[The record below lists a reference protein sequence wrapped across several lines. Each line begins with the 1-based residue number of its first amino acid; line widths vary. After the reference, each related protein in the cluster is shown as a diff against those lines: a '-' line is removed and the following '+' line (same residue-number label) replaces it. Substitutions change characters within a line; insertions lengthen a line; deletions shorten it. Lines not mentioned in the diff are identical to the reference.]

1 MTQLYLVR
9 HGITQMNEDGKLQG
23 QSDLPLNSAGQRQAQ
38 ALAARLARVPL
49 ERVIA
54 SDLQRALQTAQIIA
68 DRQAADR
75 QTAGL
80 QSAGLPH
87 LAVEAEPCLRELHF
101 GDWEGLSY
109 QRLQEQFPQELA
121 KWQAEPYGFAPPGG
135 ESLGKLAQ
143 RVAGFYENLASNK
156 DQANLLVVAHGG
168 PLQVLLCLALKLPA
182 QNYWQFHL
190 EPASLSQIGLYPQGA
205 ILNLLNDT
213 SHLTGI
219 PNTEASPWAS

>member
-23 QSDLPLNSAGQRQAQ
+23 QSDLPLNRVGQRQAQ
-38 ALAARLARVPL
+38 ALAARLAQVPFD
-49 ERVIA
+49 RVIA
-54 SDLQRALQTAQIIA
+54 SDLQRAMQTAQIIA

-75 QTAGL
+75 H
-80 QSAGLPH
+80 H

-109 QRLQEQFPQELA
+109 KTLQEQFPQELV
-121 KWQAEPYGFAPPGG
+121 KWQADPYGFAPPGG

-143 RVAGFYENLASNK
+143 RVSDFYQNLASYR

-168 PLQVLLCLALKLPA
+168 PLQVLLCLALKLAA
-182 QNYWQFHL
+182 QNYWQFHF
-190 EPASLSQIGLYPQGA
+190 EPASLSHIGLYPQGA

-213 SHLTGI
+213 SHLKGI
-219 PNTEASPWAS
+219 PNTEANLWASKP

>member
-9 HGITQMNEDGKLQG
+9 HGITRMNEDGRLQG
-23 QSDLPLNSAGQRQAQ
+23 QSDLPLNPVGQRQAE

-54 SDLQRALQTAQIIA
+54 SDLRRAVQTAQIIA
-68 DRQAADR
+68 GR
-75 QTAGL
+75 QTAAR
-80 QSAGLPH
+80 QSAGRHH

-109 QRLQEQFPQELA
+109 QTLQEQFPQELA
-121 KWQAEPYGFAPPGG
+121 KWRAEPYGFAPPGG

-143 RVAGFYENLASNK
+143 RVADFYESLASYG
-156 DQANLLVVAHGG
+156 DQANVLVVAHGG

-219 PNTEASPWAS
+219 PNTEANPWAS

>member
-23 QSDLPLNSAGQRQAQ
+23 QSDLPLNPVGQRQAA
-38 ALAARLARVPL
+38 ALAARLARIPL

-54 SDLQRALQTAQIIA
+54 SDLQRAMQTAQEIA
-68 DRQAADR
+68 GRQIAVR
-75 QTAGL
+75 R
-80 QSAGLPH
+80 H

-109 QRLQEQFPQELA
+109 QTLQEQFPGELA
-121 KWQAEPYGFAPPGG
+121 KWQADPYGSAPPGG
-135 ESLGKLAQ
+135 ESLSELAQ
-143 RVAGFYENLASNK
+143 RVADFYESLVSYG
-156 DQANLLVVAHGG
+156 DQANVLVVAHGG

-182 QNYWQFHL
+182 QNYWQFHF

-205 ILNLLNDT
+205 ILNVLNDT
-213 SHLTGI
+213 SHLKGI
-219 PNTEASPWAS
+219 PNTEAKPWAS